1 MIMNQFTEKLKYVQL
16 PMVGPTKNQDEKKIT
31 KLISRHAKAFKAND
45 TEIVIKTED
54 LKEPIPDFASGIQ
67 LQFNSQWQLQN
78 TTQIPKENI
87 EKIKKEA
94 ANAYIA
100 KSANDL
106 LDRVNDLKLG
116 KYDNGSFA
124 NSPGFL
130 ANYNQ
135 DTPERIQAEALNHMI
150 RAIAA
155 VYPN

>member
-1 MIMNQFTEKLKYVQL
+1 MNVELTEEEYKHIIELRKSRYYLDITEDEYEMLRNRKEMSKKHTDKYV
-16 PMVGPTKNQDEKKIT
+16 
-31 KLISRHAKAFKAND
+31 
-45 TEIVIKTED
+45 
-54 LKEPIPDFASGIQ
+54 
-67 LQFNSQWQLQN
+67 
-78 TTQIPKENI
+78 ENI

-116 KYDNGSFA
+116 KYDKGSFA

-130 ANYNQ
+130 TNYNQ

-150 RAIAA
+150 SAIAA

>member
-1 MIMNQFTEKLKYVQL
+1 MNVELTEEEYKHIIELRKSRYYLDIAEDEYEMLRNRKEMSKKHTDKYV
-16 PMVGPTKNQDEKKIT
+16 
-31 KLISRHAKAFKAND
+31 
-45 TEIVIKTED
+45 
-54 LKEPIPDFASGIQ
+54 
-67 LQFNSQWQLQN
+67 
-78 TTQIPKENI
+78 ENI

-100 KSANDL
+100 KSANDM
-106 LDRVNDLKLG
+106 LDRVYDLKLG
-116 KYDNGSFA
+116 KYDKGSFA

-150 RAIAA
+150 LAIAE

>member
-1 MIMNQFTEKLKYVQL
+1 MNVELTEEEYKHIIELRKSRYYLDITEDEYEMLRNRKEMSKKHTDKYV
-16 PMVGPTKNQDEKKIT
+16 
-31 KLISRHAKAFKAND
+31 
-45 TEIVIKTED
+45 
-54 LKEPIPDFASGIQ
+54 
-67 LQFNSQWQLQN
+67 
-78 TTQIPKENI
+78 ENI

-100 KSANDL
+100 KSANEL

>member
-1 MIMNQFTEKLKYVQL
+1 MNVELTEDEYKHIIELRKSRYYLDITEDEYEMLRNRKEMSKKHTDKYV
-16 PMVGPTKNQDEKKIT
+16 
-31 KLISRHAKAFKAND
+31 
-45 TEIVIKTED
+45 
-54 LKEPIPDFASGIQ
+54 
-67 LQFNSQWQLQN
+67 
-78 TTQIPKENI
+78 ENI

-135 DTPERIQAEALNHMI
+135 DTPERIQGRVFDTESDT
-150 RAIAA
+150 
-155 VYPN
+155 

>member
-1 MIMNQFTEKLKYVQL
+1 MNVELTEEEYKHIIELRKSRYYLDITEDEYEMLRNRKEMSKKHTDKYV
-16 PMVGPTKNQDEKKIT
+16 
-31 KLISRHAKAFKAND
+31 
-45 TEIVIKTED
+45 
-54 LKEPIPDFASGIQ
+54 
-67 LQFNSQWQLQN
+67 
-78 TTQIPKENI
+78 ENI

>member
-1 MIMNQFTEKLKYVQL
+1 MNVELTEDEYKHIIELRKSRYYLDITEDEYEMLRNRKEMSKKHTDKYV
-16 PMVGPTKNQDEKKIT
+16 
-31 KLISRHAKAFKAND
+31 
-45 TEIVIKTED
+45 
-54 LKEPIPDFASGIQ
+54 
-67 LQFNSQWQLQN
+67 
-78 TTQIPKENI
+78 ENI